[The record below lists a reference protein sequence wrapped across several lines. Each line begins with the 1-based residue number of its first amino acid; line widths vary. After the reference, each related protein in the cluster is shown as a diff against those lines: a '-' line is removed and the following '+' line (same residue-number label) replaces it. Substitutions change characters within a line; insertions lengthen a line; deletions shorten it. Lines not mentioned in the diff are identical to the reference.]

1 MDSNKEIE
9 ETYEIEITEDCR
21 YEIREIYK
29 YISNNLVADN
39 AAKRLMQKIRK
50 NIYDLSLFP
59 RLYTK
64 IEKKDKRKRDFRKMV
79 VDNYIILYTIDDSK
93 KTVYISHMYYGRRNY
108 LEGKRL

>member
-21 YEIREIYK
+21 DEIREIYK

-64 IEKKDKRKRDFRKMV
+64 
-79 VDNYIILYTIDDSK
+79 
-93 KTVYISHMYYGRRNY
+93 
-108 LEGKRL
+108 